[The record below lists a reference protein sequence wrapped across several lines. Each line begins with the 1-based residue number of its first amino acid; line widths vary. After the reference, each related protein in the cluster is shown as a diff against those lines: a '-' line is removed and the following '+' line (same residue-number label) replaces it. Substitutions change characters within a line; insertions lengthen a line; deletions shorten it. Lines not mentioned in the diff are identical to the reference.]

1 MLCSYVHY
9 EVSNSRVVDFKL
21 SSEAVTVDEHNVILQ
36 YLLGGAEGNSIEIRT
51 GDLNAEQEGCN
62 HNTATRLLRP
72 YQVSF

>member
-1 MLCSYVHY
+1 M
-9 EVSNSRVVDFKL
+9 SNSRDVGFKL
-21 SSEAVTVDEHNVILQ
+21 SSEAVTVDEPNVILQ

-72 YQVSF
+72 YQVSFEGYKSV